1 MLSQNTKLRCAPQ
14 VQTGLL
20 SVIPWSQQAISKG
33 PEDRLLRD
41 KARAEVALSTG
52 FAPYKLPSGVLKITC
67 SDQGM

>member
-1 MLSQNTKLRCAPQ
+1 MLSQNTKLRYVRRK

-41 KARAEVALSTG
+41 KVRAEVALSTG
-52 FAPYKLPSGVLKITC
+52 FAP
-67 SDQGM
+67 